1 MNNATA
7 PRHLLPAAALVQGA
21 LLFSG
26 FELTETLLVD
36 LYGSRP
42 TAEDGHI
49 VEGVTLTGDKRDITE
64 LISRSQLGDMGQW
77 LDFKDDTNPTLRSYA
92 ATKKHTAMRG
102 PNW

>member
-1 MNNATA
+1 MNHATA
-7 PRHLLPAAALVQGA
+7 TRHLLPVAALVQGA

-26 FELTETLLVD
+26 FQLTDVLLVD

-42 TAEDGHI
+42 TADDGHI
-49 VEGVTLTGDKRDITE
+49 VEGVTLTGDKRDIGE
-64 LISRSQLGDMGQW
+64 LLSKAQLDDMGQW